1 MSALIR
7 YDFEVLRLDKSLIR
21 CFHRQ
26 PAGYYR
32 ASLFL
37 PSIGWVEK
45 EIQAEGL
52 EDAHGK
58 FESIVFEYKG
68 ARPGVRYIY
77 CLRFIKPFNKQ
88 EGYETFSNRGT
99 LSLWTSCLHAV

>member
-1 MSALIR
+1 MPALIR

-45 EIQAEGL
+45 EIQALCL
-52 EDAHGK
+52 EDAHEK
-58 FESIVFEYKG
+58 FESIVFRYKG
-68 ARPGVRYIY
+68 ARPGVRYVF

-88 EGYETFSNRGT
+88 EGYATSNNRGT
-99 LSLWTSCLHAV
+99 LSLWASCIPAV